1 MMKKK
6 IGNIASGMILFVG
19 ILLIAFPMYLT
30 IVTAFKTGKETAQ
43 NFFTLPQTL
52 YLDNFKEVIQSNE
65 FFVYVG
71 NSILIT
77 VCSLVLIL
85 IIVPLVSYAI
95 ARNMKK
101 LYYKGIYLMFS
112 LGIFVPFQVIM
123 LPVVKQMTKLSLL
136 NKYGLII
143 LYATCALAQGVFLYV
158 GYIKN
163 NMPMELEEA
172 AYIDGAS
179 KIKTYILVVFPMLKP
194 MTATIIITNALWVW
208 NDFLLPL
215 LMLNKSSK
223 YWTLP
228 LFQYNFQSTY
238 AVEYNLA
245 FASFVLTII
254 PILIIYLIFQKY
266 ILAGMTNGAVKG

>member
-6 IGNIASGMILFVG
+6 IGNIASGMILFAG

-95 ARNMKK
+95 TRNMKK

-143 LYATCALAQGVFLYV
+143 LYATYALAQGVFLYV

>member
-1 MMKKK
+1 MKKK

-143 LYATCALAQGVFLYV
+143 LYATYALAQGVFLYV

>member
-143 LYATCALAQGVFLYV
+143 LYATYALAQGVFLYV

>member
-1 MMKKK
+1 MKKK
-6 IGNIASGMILFVG
+6 IGNIASGMILFAG

-95 ARNMKK
+95 TRNMKK

-143 LYATCALAQGVFLYV
+143 LYATYALAQGVFLYV